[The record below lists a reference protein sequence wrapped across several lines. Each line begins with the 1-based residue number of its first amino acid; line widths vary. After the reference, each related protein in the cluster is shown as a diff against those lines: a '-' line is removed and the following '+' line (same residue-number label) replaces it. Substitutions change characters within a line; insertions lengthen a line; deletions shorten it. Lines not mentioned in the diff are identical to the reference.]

1 MKKQPGA
8 RSDDQ
13 CPQPFT
19 LDADLAALDAALAR
33 DHAAQRRAEAG
44 PTATPAERFAAG
56 LASAGEALL

>member
-19 LDADLAALDAALAR
+19 LNADLASLDAALAR
-33 DHAAQRRAEAG
+33 DHAAQARAEATLDAALALG
-44 PTATPAERFAAG
+44 FAAS
-56 LASAGEALL
+56 LASAREALL